1 MQTPTPQETPRWYP
15 QSKFD
20 KFAALTA
27 PYTIEFLGTFFLT
40 LTVAI
45 NSSVS
50 GRDPSHPLAAFAIGG
65 VLMSMVFMG
74 GHISGGHYNPCVT
87 LGVRIAG
94 RGKISNTDTAIY
106 IVVQLLGGLAAAA
119 VGYGL
124 TGSGF
129 APAPIDS
136 PHSLRALGVEF
147 LFAFALV
154 SAVLNVATTRSQSGN
169 SFFGLAIG
177 FIVLAGVITVGDM
190 SGAVF
195 NPAVA
200 TGAIIVKSIAQ
211 AGTFKYIWIYW
222 VAPLCASFGAAAFF
236 RLTNTY
242 EYDTEEEYVSAH
254 LSYLEKY
261 VN

>member
-1 MQTPTPQETPRWYP
+1 MQTPTPQETPRFYP

-27 PYTIEFLGTFFLT
+27 PYTIEFIGTFFLT

-45 NSSVS
+45 NSSIT
-50 GRDPSHPLAAFAIGG
+50 GRDPSHPLAAFAIGA
-65 VLMSMVFMG
+65 VLMSMIFMG

-87 LGVRIAG
+87 LGVRMGG
-94 RGKISNTDTAIY
+94 RGKISNMDTAIY
-106 IVVQLLGGLAAAA
+106 IVVQLLAGVAGAAA
-119 VGYGL
+119 GYGL
-124 TGSGF
+124 TDSGF
-129 APAPIDS
+129 APAPVDS
-136 PHSLRALGVEF
+136 AHSLRALFVEF
-147 LFAFALV
+147 FFAFALI
-154 SAVLNVATTRSQSGN
+154 STVLNVATTRSQSGN

-177 FIVLAGVITVGDM
+177 FTVLAGAITVGDM

-200 TGAIIVKSIAQ
+200 TGGILVKSIAE
-211 AGTFKYIWIYW
+211 AGTYKYIWIYW
-222 VAPLCASFGAAAFF
+222 VAPITASFGAAALF

-254 LSYLEKY
+254 LSYLEKFG
-261 VN
+261 